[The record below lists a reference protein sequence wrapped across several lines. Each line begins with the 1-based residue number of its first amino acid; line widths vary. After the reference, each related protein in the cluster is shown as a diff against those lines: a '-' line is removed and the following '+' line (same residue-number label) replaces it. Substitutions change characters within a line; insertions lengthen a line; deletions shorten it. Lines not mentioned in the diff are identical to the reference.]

1 VANLRDRSSGLLL
14 KEGITN
20 MFKYL
25 HDRGWLRDPKIS
37 APDLPPVVQACFGTC
52 LKPALGDRLGRRSER
67 EMVTMAE
74 ALGHILHGELAKS

>member
-1 VANLRDRSSGLLL
+1 MASLCDWSSGLLL

-37 APDLPPVVQACFGTC
+37 AADLPPVAQAYFGTC
-52 LKPALGDRLGRRSER
+52 LKPALGDRLGRWSE
-67 EMVTMAE
+67 
-74 ALGHILHGELAKS
+74 